1 MNNRR
6 RRVLHLIAGMYL
18 IYLAFNL
25 ISQQLKSPTSNA
37 AIAIGAGVV
46 FAIFG
51 LVIIVRYVKNS
62 IKDYNEE
69 NSKIMKYKDFSFYTH
84 KTWTTRYGRKYSSTC
99 VKIPWRDMCACDIK
113 TKVFDFG
120 LSYPIK

>member
-1 MNNRR
+1 MNNRS

-37 AIAIGAGVV
+37 AIAIGAGAV

-69 NSKIMKYKDFSFYTH
+69 NSEDVDVVETVESKDEEQ
-84 KTWTTRYGRKYSSTC
+84 
-99 VKIPWRDMCACDIK
+99 I
-113 TKVFDFG
+113 
-120 LSYPIK
+120 